1 MSWHIAVVGH
11 LKPRLENA
19 ETVARRLALSFAS
32 LAELNPLFSGWMVYL
47 DQWPAARLGHVQDIT
62 VETFENGAILL
73 TVIWAQGAGRR

>member
-1 MSWHIAVVGH
+1 VSWHIAVVGH

-47 DQWPAARLGHVQDIT
+47 DPARLGHVQDIT